1 MPNTE
6 IQKVN
11 DREIALFSYISDT
24 EKHKSDN
31 DKAVRLAVVN

>member
-11 DREIALFSYISDT
+11 DREIALFNSISDT
-24 EKHKSDN
+24 EKHKF
-31 DKAVRLAVVN
+31 RQ